1 MELISNNRHEDT
13 GALIQTQG
21 ATDSKSLA
29 VRQQYG
35 NVAQLCQRFDITAQ
49 RYCAKNIEK
58 AVRTGMPNF
67 GLIVRTYG
75 EDGVAGLINAHITD
89 AIIRMGEERDIDPY
103 DVDFIARAICESERF
118 RSLTM
123 ASILRFFHLLKCG
136 EFDIFGKVT
145 PRKIL
150 EAFRKYAIEQQ
161 AKEYRIAY
169 QIEQERRE
177 REMEEHRKNAV
188 PWEVYAEQNGID
200 PTGGFMGHIARQA
213 EKERTKAELSRLII
227 EVIQAFAS
235 ILTFLKEYN
244 DGAERKE

>member
-1 MELISNNRHEDT
+1 MELINNRPEDT

-21 ATDSKSLA
+21 AADSRALA

-58 AVRTGMPNF
+58 AVRTGMPTF

-89 AIIRMGEERDIDPY
+89 AIIRMGEERDVDPY

-118 RSLTM
+118 SLLTM

-136 EFDIFGKVT
+136 EFDIYGKIT

-150 EAFRKYAIEQQ
+150 EAFRKYAAEQ
-161 AKEYRIAY
+161 KEKENRIAY

-177 REMEEHRKNAV
+177 REREERRKNAI
-188 PWEVYAEQNGID
+188 PWEVYAERNGID
-200 PTGGFMGHIARQA
+200 PTGGFMAHIARKVT
-213 EKERTKAELSRLII
+213 KETSESGAFTNDIRSNTDHEI
-227 EVIQAFAS
+227 E
-235 ILTFLKEYN
+235 E
-244 DGAERKE
+244 GRKK